1 MIQARQWNS
10 QPQFQNIPLTPYQHA
25 SFLPRAFWEGKLYGC
40 MSIVYLAQFGS
51 VIMTE
56 TVTHSWVSDPPPHP
70 GEGVHW
76 PFLRTVYARRHNRA
90 YYFLMSKL
98 HFVKCEGA
106 PNVKCIILNC
116 FSPRQ
121 QKLPVKLA
129 HYKFLRC
136 WKAKA
141 TLQNQLN
148 VATYQLWH
156 LAFPKPKTK
165 LSAKSN
171 ANHWIPY
178 PA

>member
-1 MIQARQWNS
+1 MPLSS
-10 QPQFQNIPLTPYQHA
+10 QEHSGKASRMAVWALSTWLKQSLTA
-25 SFLPRAFWEGKLYGC
+25 E
-40 MSIVYLAQFGS
+40 
-51 VIMTE
+51 
-56 TVTHSWVSDPPPHP
+56 WVSPP

-76 PFLRTVYARRHNRA
+76 PFLSTVYARRHNRA

-98 HFVKCEGA
+98 HFVKCKGA